1 MKALFHMKW
10 WALGAIGL
18 CWCVNI
24 AAQEENFLYRIYETR
39 TGQEVNVHTLID
51 SLMHYDII
59 FLGEEHDNPICHW
72 LQLQVVRGIYRRDSA
87 VDVGMEMFETDVQ
100 HVIDEYMDGLYG
112 EFYFEKEIKR
122 WKNYL
127 RAYKPIVQ
135 WIYDTENT
143 RLIATNVPR
152 RYAGAVAK
160 HGIRILDSLPSWA
173 YTYLAPLPIRY
184 DTAQPC
190 YAEMLHGDMGHAMG
204 IEIVE
209 AQVLKDA
216 TMAYFIAKNK
226 IPDRRFVHINGD
238 FHSRKHCGIPLYLQT
253 HLPGARIAV
262 LSTVTSKNSTFLP
275 EYADYG
281 DFILLINEEFYPSD

>member
-1 MKALFHMKW
+1 MKW
-10 WALGAIGL
+10 WTIGL
-18 CWCVNI
+18 IGLNWGASV
-24 AAQEENFLYRIYETR
+24 AAQEEGFLYRIYETR
-39 TGQEVNVHTLID
+39 TGKEINVHTLID

-59 FLGEEHDNPICHW
+59 FFGEEHDNPICHW

-87 VDVGMEMFETDVQ
+87 VDVGMEMFEADVQ
-100 HVIDEYMDGLYG
+100 PVIDEYMDGLFG

-122 WKNYL
+122 WKNYT

-135 WIYDTENT
+135 WIYDTEHT

-173 YTYLAPLPIRY
+173 YAYLAPLPISY
-184 DTAQPC
+184 DTTQPC
-190 YAEMLHGDMGHAMG
+190 YAEMLNGDMGHAMG

-226 IPDRRFVHINGD
+226 IPDRRFVHLNGD
-238 FHSRKHCGIPLYLQT
+238 FHSRKHCGIPHYLQA
-253 HLPGARIAV
+253 HLPQARIAV
-262 LSTVTSKNSTFLP
+262 ISTVTSESSTFLP
-275 EYADYG
+275 EYAAYG
-281 DFILLINEEFYPSD
+281 DYILLINEEFYPSD